1 MKTTLGSKS
10 KMNPIYTDLIL
21 AGFVF
26 ILALFLLIA
35 Y

>member
-1 MKTTLGSKS
+1 MKSTLRTKS
-10 KMNPIYTDLIL
+10 KINPIYTDLIL

>member
-1 MKTTLGSKS
+1 MKTSIKTKTHL
-10 KMNPIYTDLIL
+10 NPLFTDVIL